1 MPSRAVSTRSRTSCK
16 GRFIPGAQEG
26 WRPCCSRTT
35 APETG
40 PSPFLAVLSNGEGR
54 CRGEARCTWKTLPGS
69 GRGTRKTASGG
80 AAWGAGPSCGSYAHC
95 GFDAHDLRRG
105 QQTSSA
111 KTLSDNRGLRPARQ
125 KVVYAYR
132 EIAAGGTRSPGRIAC
147 LSYRGFGGIR
157 RGRGARPRQPAN
169 PQRSGAGACCGLI
182 PPRVP
187 PLGVRDK
194 ATAGPRGRGY
204 MILADWSRR
213 SQHSHARE
221 RMRQ

>member
-105 QQTSSA
+105 QQTRRPI
-111 KTLSDNRGLRPARQ
+111 KVSDNRASPARQ
-125 KVVYAYR
+125 KPFTATTKSPH
-132 EIAAGGTRSPGRIAC
+132 EDPAPHAASQVCWGAHPGKTFLFPNYPHLRPCVMTQWNLCKSLRVLWGKDRDEPEGAQGGSWVFAPARTPFA
-147 LSYRGFGGIR
+147 FR
-157 RGRGARPRQPAN
+157 RDCA
-169 PQRSGAGACCGLI
+169 
-182 PPRVP
+182 V
-187 PLGVRDK
+187 
-194 ATAGPRGRGY
+194 
-204 MILADWSRR
+204 
-213 SQHSHARE
+213 
-221 RMRQ
+221 

>member
-105 QQTSSA
+105 QQTRRPI
-111 KTLSDNRGLRPARQ
+111 TLPDNRADARPSGS
-125 KVVYAYR
+125 VHGYR
-132 EIAAGGTRSPGRIAC
+132 EIAAGAPRSPHRFP
-147 LSYRGFGGIR
+147 SSPYRGFDRAGNYSLEQGLPTFDGQKDTFR
-157 RGRGARPRQPAN
+157 RPEP
-169 PQRSGAGACCGLI
+169 
-182 PPRVP
+182 
-187 PLGVRDK
+187 
-194 ATAGPRGRGY
+194 
-204 MILADWSRR
+204 DWSTDPVKPWRNSPILVR
-213 SQHSHARE
+213 PCKR
-221 RMRQ
+221 